1 LSSPISVLIKLILEK
16 KLEESIKKEEYEKAG
31 ILKAEIKSLQQAQQ

>member
-1 LSSPISVLIKLILEK
+1 MTLYIERKLLILEK